1 MKGNNLV
8 KVPGELYAPTSKG
21 RVVSADGVY
30 DYIQGKN
37 QEQINE
43 QVVETSEEAK
53 QIAQQAAAS
62 ASSMENIVNVLRD
75 QGEQDIATAL
85 DHEARIQS
93 NTSKVN
99 KLVNQLGDYAIILL
113 SESEYEE
120 LVASGELDSK
130 ALYFTYEDETD

>member
-43 QVVETSEEAK
+43 QVIGTSEEAK
-53 QIAQQAAAS
+53 QIAQQAASS

-75 QGEQDIATAL
+75 QGEQDVATAL
-85 DHEARIQS
+85 DHEVRIQS
-93 NTSKVN
+93 NTTKVN
-99 KLVNQLGDYAIILL
+99 KLETQLGNYAIVVL
-113 SESEYEE
+113 SESDYEE
-120 LVASGELDSK
+120 LKANGELN
-130 ALYFTYEDETD
+130 ANTLYFTHEDETE